1 MHGCTVCV
9 RAVWSRPQPAAGCH
23 QAVCILHEH
32 TRSPLQAGIHGCPN
46 LRLIPSL
53 PALAAA
59 RLPQFL
65 NCVRNARA
73 QSWV

>member
-23 QAVCILHEH
+23 PAVCILHEH
-32 TRSPLQAGIHGCPN
+32 PQPPASWDPRLPQPPADPLA
-46 LRLIPSL
+46 
-53 PALAAA
+53 PAPAAL
-59 RLPQFL
+59 LPQFL